1 MSQQFPG
8 HLRLHKEDQSEAS
21 SKAPSNSTDLIDQVL
36 HAFSQ
41 ATGWAAVATAETK
54 HPRTRTRPPEYDPNS
69 RKWTVV
75 SALPMDGMLDAME
88 MNSMPAVSETA
99 AQELLDGIATL
110 IRRIDET
117 ERVVW
122 RQEAELASN
131 IGLSMKVDDQ
141 EELAS
146 KIDDLLSHTA
156 SALGCDA
163 AAIYLLDDATSVL
176 KMRGCIGLPKSR
188 LAAPPRPLRGSLG
201 DLEALLGNAV
211 LIEDIGAMPQWQS
224 PEEFGSAMVIP
235 IGSLQMPQGT
245 LWLWSERRKT
255 FNSNEVE
262 IGKRAAGEL
271 MSILERRILCKE
283 VSEARQVT
291 RAVDEI
297 ATRQASRLPDE
308 QPLDRRIDLA
318 GMTDAGDKVATQFHT
333 WTLRPDQQ
341 ILACIGGAKAT
352 GLDGCMVATTLQTTT
367 EVLWHQSLTAT
378 QLMRQ
383 ANDHLWK
390 LGEGDWRSTMSL
402 VEIDPAT
409 GQGCLCTAGR
419 GSSFLITTNGFRPLA
434 TSGPLLATQPDAVFS
449 VERFTLEPRDVLLM
463 FSPLPAKIIQ
473 QSAHEFNE
481 LLRTAHG
488 LLGKP
493 AKEVIDRLA
502 KRWLELGLPYDVEKS
517 MLWITRSNPSA
528 KRKPRPLAQTLSSS
542 GDSKPRGTRKS
553 R

>member
-8 HLRLHKEDQSEAS
+8 HLRLHKEDHSEAS
-21 SKAPSNSTDLIDQVL
+21 SAPISSSSDLIEQVL
-36 HAFSQ
+36 HAFCQ
-41 ATGWAAVATAETK
+41 ATGWAAVATAEPK
-54 HPRTRTRPPEYDPNS
+54 QPRTRTRPPEYDPNS
-69 RKWTVV
+69 RNWSVV

-88 MNSMPAVSETA
+88 MNAMPAVSENS
-99 AQELLDGIATL
+99 AQQLLNGIAAL
-110 IRRIDET
+110 IRRVDEA
-117 ERVVW
+117 ERTVW
-122 RQEAELASN
+122 RQEAELAAN

-141 EELAS
+141 EELAT
-146 KIDDLLSHTA
+146 KIDDLLAQTA
-156 SALGCDA
+156 AAIGCDA

-188 LAAPPRPLRGSLG
+188 LTAPPRPLRGSLG

-211 LIEDIGAMPQWQS
+211 LIEDIASMPQWQS

-235 IGSLQMPQGT
+235 IGTIQMPQGT

-255 FNSNEVE
+255 FNANEVE
-262 IGKRAAGEL
+262 ICKRAAGEL
-271 MSILERRILCKE
+271 MSILERRLLCKE
-283 VSEARQVT
+283 VSAARQVH

-297 ATRQASRLPDE
+297 ATRQASRLPDD
-308 QPLDRRIDLA
+308 QPLDRRIDMA
-318 GMTDAGDKVATQFHT
+318 GMTDSGDSVSTQFHS

-341 ILACIGGAKAT
+341 IVACIGGAKAS

-367 EVLWHQSLTAT
+367 EVLWHQALTAS

-383 ANDHLWK
+383 TNDHLWG
-390 LGEGDWRSTMSL
+390 LGEGDWRSAMSM

-409 GQGCLCTAGR
+409 GQGSLCTAGR
-419 GSSFLITTNGFRPLA
+419 GNSFLITTNGFRPLA
-434 TSGPLLATQPDAVFS
+434 TSGPLLATQPEAVFS

-481 LLRTAHG
+481 LLRTAHS

-493 AKEVIDRLA
+493 AKEVIDKLSR
-502 KRWLELGLPYDVEKS
+502 RWLELGLPYDVEKS
-517 MLWITRSNPSA
+517 MLWITRTNPSG
-528 KRKPRPLAQTLSSS
+528 KKKPRPLAQTLSSS
-542 GDSKPRGTRKS
+542 GNSKPRGTRKS

>member
-8 HLRLHKEDQSEAS
+8 HLRLHKEDHSEAS
-21 SKAPSNSTDLIDQVL
+21 SAPISSSSDLIEQVL
-36 HAFSQ
+36 HAFCQ
-41 ATGWAAVATAETK
+41 ATGWAAVATAEPK
-54 HPRTRTRPPEYDPNS
+54 QPRTRTRPPEYDPNS
-69 RKWTVV
+69 RNWSVV

-88 MNSMPAVSETA
+88 MNAMPAVSENS
-99 AQELLDGIATL
+99 AQQLLNGIAAL
-110 IRRIDET
+110 IRRVDEA
-117 ERVVW
+117 ERTVW
-122 RQEAELASN
+122 RQEAELAAN

-141 EELAS
+141 EELAT
-146 KIDDLLSHTA
+146 KIDDLLAQTA
-156 SALGCDA
+156 AAIGCDA

-188 LAAPPRPLRGSLG
+188 LTAPPRPLRGSLG

-211 LIEDIGAMPQWQS
+211 LIEDIASMPQWQS

-235 IGSLQMPQGT
+235 IGTIQMPQGT

-255 FNSNEVE
+255 FNANEVE
-262 IGKRAAGEL
+262 ICKRAAGEL
-271 MSILERRILCKE
+271 MSILERRLLCKE
-283 VSEARQVT
+283 VSAARQVH

-297 ATRQASRLPDE
+297 ATRQASRLPDD
-308 QPLDRRIDLA
+308 QPLDRRIDMA
-318 GMTDAGDKVATQFHT
+318 GMTDSGDSVSTQFHS

-341 ILACIGGAKAT
+341 IVACIGGAKAS

-367 EVLWHQSLTAT
+367 EVLWHQALTAS

-383 ANDHLWK
+383 TNDHLWG
-390 LGEGDWRSTMSL
+390 LGEGDWRSAMSM
-402 VEIDPAT
+402 VELDPAT
-409 GQGCLCTAGR
+409 GQGSLCTAGR
-419 GSSFLITTNGFRPLA
+419 GNSFLITTNGFRPLA
-434 TSGPLLATQPDAVFS
+434 TSGPLLATQPEAVFS

-481 LLRTAHG
+481 LLRTAHS

-493 AKEVIDRLA
+493 AKEVIDKLSR
-502 KRWLELGLPYDVEKS
+502 RWLELGLPYDVEKS
-517 MLWITRSNPSA
+517 MLWITRTNPSG
-528 KRKPRPLAQTLSSS
+528 KKKPRPLAQTLSSS
-542 GDSKPRGTRKS
+542 GNSKPRGTRKS